1 MSLFGALQSGIS
13 GLAAQSTSMG
23 AISDNIS
30 NVNTIGYKNNSVAF
44 STLVTKQTSSSHYS
58 PGGVQPVSK
67 QTIGAQGLL
76 AANASSTALGIS
88 GNGFFVVNT
97 AANPGEG
104 DMWSYT
110 RAGDFGIDDSGYLKN
125 TSGFYAQSWPLLP
138 WDGNPQATVV
148 NVNGNNYMKAYYD
161 GAGRTVYVNDNIVDP
176 QNLRPVNLSTI
187 GGSANPTHQIKLGA
201 NLPSSDPIFDPKV
214 PTSGGRHS
222 VSALIYDSLGT
233 PANLNLSYTKNAANS
248 WGMSSSVPKGAASVT
263 LGGGR
268 ETSGDTEKDIYYAA
282 GQLEFNS
289 IPQNGS
295 SITITDDASGVDY
308 TFEFTNNPAGVT
320 PPNIAVDLTAG
331 IVSVSD
337 FTKAFASAIQA
348 NMPSANRFSADGSR
362 IAIEQSVAGSAM
374 TINASKTLACVQSA
388 VNPTPDTGIPTG
400 IFKIP
405 QLDNDIKN
413 AARIDF
419 NSSVAADYL
428 GQSLI
433 IDGKTYTFTNAG
445 VPAVVAPAIAVD
457 IVDAINGAAVNQ
469 SGVVSALGA
478 ALKVNAAEPERY
490 VVSGKTLEIIP
501 SITGG
506 DIAIDTRG
514 LGTAIDGVIRDAT
527 NGWESVQNKVST
539 LANSFTVNNTE
550 IEQGAIVPS
559 VRFNADGTP
568 KYFFVDE
575 MSIEWANGAQNMN
588 GDDGQ
593 GTKIGL
599 QMGNAGTN
607 DGLTSLSGNFTTN
620 YIKQDGAKFGSYAGV
635 SVDENGIVT
644 ALYDNGETRP
654 IAILPLATFSN
665 ANGMSALTGNSWIE
679 TDYSGQPLLKMG
691 GTNGAGKVS
700 SNSLEQSNVDLATE
714 FSNMIITQRAYSA
727 ATKIITT
734 ADQMLDELTRMT

>member
-67 QTIGAQGLL
+67 QGVSSQGLL

-88 GNGFFVVNT
+88 GNGFFIVNG
-97 AANPGEG
+97 AANPGES

-110 RAGDFGIDDSGYLKN
+110 RAGDFGIDESGYLKN
-125 TSGFYAQSWPLLP
+125 SSGFYAQSWPLLP
-138 WDGNPQATVV
+138 WDGNPKATVV
-148 NVNGNNYMKAYYD
+148 DVNGNNYMKAYYD
-161 GAGRTVYVNDNIVDP
+161 SNGKTVYVNDNIVDP

-201 NLPSSDPIFDPKV
+201 NLPSSDPIFDPTS
-214 PTSGGRHS
+214 PTGGGRHS

-233 PANLNLSYTKNAANS
+233 PANLNLTYTKNAANS
-248 WGMSSSVPKGAASVT
+248 WGMSASLPKGSASVT
-263 LGGGR
+263 LGSNREVGGDD
-268 ETSGDTEKDIYYAA
+268 SSDVYYAA

-295 SITITDDASGVDY
+295 TISITDAASGTAY

-337 FTKAFASAIQA
+337 FTKAFASAIKA

-362 IAIEQSVAGSAM
+362 ILIEQSVAGSAM
-374 TINASKTLACVQSA
+374 TIDASRTLACTQSA
-388 VNPTPDTGIPTG
+388 VNPNPATGVPTG
-400 IFKIP
+400 IFTIP

-419 NSSVAADYL
+419 NSTVAADYL
-428 GQSLI
+428 GQSI
-433 IDGKTYTFTNAG
+433 ILDGKTYTFTNAG

-457 IVDAINGAAVNQ
+457 IAGALNGAAVDPAKL
-469 SGVVSALGA
+469 VSALGV
-478 ALKVNAAEPERY
+478 ALKANATEAERY
-490 VVSGKTLEIIP
+490 VISGKTLEIVP
-501 SITGG
+501 SITGSA
-506 DIAIDTRG
+506 IAIDTTG
-514 LGTAIDGVIRDAT
+514 LGTAIDGVVRDTT
-527 NGWESVQNKVST
+527 NGWTSVRGATVLGNT
-539 LANSFTVNNTE
+539 FNVNNTDV
-550 IEQGAIVPS
+550 EQGSMVPA

-575 MSIEWANGAQNMN
+575 MSMEWANGAQNMN

-593 GTKIGL
+593 GTTVGL
-599 QMGNAGTN
+599 QMGNPGTN

-635 SVDENGIVT
+635 SVDENGVVT
-644 ALYDNGETRP
+644 ALYDNGETRA
-654 IAILPLATFSN
+654 IAILPVATFSN
-665 ANGMSALTGNSWIE
+665 ANGMNALTGNTWIE
-679 TDYSGQPLLKMG
+679 TDSSGQPLLKMSN
-691 GTNGAGKVS
+691 TNGAGVIT
-700 SNSLEQSNVDLATE
+700 SNSLEQSTVDLATE